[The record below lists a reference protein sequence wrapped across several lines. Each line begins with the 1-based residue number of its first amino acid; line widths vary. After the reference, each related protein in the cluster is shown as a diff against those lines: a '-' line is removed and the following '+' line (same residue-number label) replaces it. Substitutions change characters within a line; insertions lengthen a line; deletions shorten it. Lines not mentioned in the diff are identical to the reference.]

1 MINRLK
7 KYLYHQYP
15 LLAVASGYWGI
26 ARDMRKYGVETTPF
40 GFQFMGPKVLQ
51 KGLYEPDVT
60 ELIRNHLRE
69 STVLVDIG
77 ANMGYYTCLARH
89 AGLKVLAVEPLL
101 YNLEYL
107 YINLETNGYLDVEV
121 FPCGLAASPGLASL
135 YGPGTAASLIQDWA
149 GPSTKKRIIPLS
161 TLDIIMGDRFA
172 GEKLL
177 IKVDVEGAE
186 YELLKG
192 AGKTLDAFPD
202 AVWMVEIELSGNHPE
217 GLNPNFLKT
226 FETFWSHRFE
236 ACSIDEGC
244 TVVSRKDVA
253 RWIDTRRGGG
263 NFLFKREA

>member
-7 KYLYHQYP
+7 KYLYDQYP
-15 LLAVASGYWGI
+15 LLAVASGYWGV

-40 GFQFMGPKVLQ
+40 GFRFTGPGALQ
-51 KGLYEPDVT
+51 QGLYEPAIT
-60 ELIRNHLRE
+60 ELIRDCLRE
-69 STVLVDIG
+69 STVFVDIG

-107 YINLETNGYLDVEV
+107 YMNLETNGYLDVEV
-121 FPCGLAASPGLASL
+121 FPCGLAASPGLAPL
-135 YGPGTAASLIQDWA
+135 YGPGTAASLIRDWA
-149 GPSTKKRIIPLS
+149 GTSTKKRIIPLS

-192 AGKTLDAFPD
+192 AGKTLAAFPD
-202 AVWMVEIELSGNHPE
+202 AVWMVEIDLSGNHPG

-226 FETFWSHRFE
+226 FETFWSHGFQ
-236 ACSIDEGC
+236 ACAIDEDC
-244 TVVSRKDVA
+244 KVVSRNDVEHWINA
-253 RWIDTRRGGG
+253 RTGGG